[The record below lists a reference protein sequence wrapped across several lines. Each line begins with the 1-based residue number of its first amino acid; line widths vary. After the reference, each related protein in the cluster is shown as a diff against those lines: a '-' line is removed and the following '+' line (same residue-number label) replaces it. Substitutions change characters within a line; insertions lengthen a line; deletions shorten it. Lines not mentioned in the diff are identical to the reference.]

1 MSSCN
6 CATPFCCSTPWPIN
20 ASGTSPIASTGTS
33 PRAASRDCCGGPVTF
48 ICCAGSP
55 GPSKAVATPRWLLQH
70 KVTGQFLQTIWQWL
84 PVWTSSPEAAWQFHL
99 PQRAAALIHD
109 VDGLSAAI
117 EELRLVAIRRA
128 PAPQGHAPNWIVD
141 G

>member
-1 MSSCN
+1 MD
-6 CATPFCCSTPWPIN
+6 
-20 ASGTSPIASTGTS
+20 
-33 PRAASRDCCGGPVTF
+33 ASRDCCGGPVTF

-55 GPSKAVATPRWLLQH
+55 EPSKVAASRRWLLQH
-70 KVTGQFLQTIWQWL
+70 KVTGQFLQTICQWM

-109 VDGLSAAI
+109 VDGLGAAI
-117 EELRLVAIRRA
+117 EELRLVAIRRCPAA
-128 PAPQGHAPNWIVD
+128 PGQTPRWIVD